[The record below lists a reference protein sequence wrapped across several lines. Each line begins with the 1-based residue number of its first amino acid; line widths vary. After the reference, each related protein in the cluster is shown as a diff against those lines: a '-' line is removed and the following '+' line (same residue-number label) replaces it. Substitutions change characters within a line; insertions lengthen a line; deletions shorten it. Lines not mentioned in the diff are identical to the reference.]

1 MRISDWSSDVCS
13 SDLRKVRAVELPAI
27 AIAPTEY
34 GSRKTAVNRRGKA
47 FGPIE
52 NKGRHRRLET
62 QRVPHHG
69 QLAGDS
75 FVTGTA
81 RCCTPDDVCNPQTR
95 GDRAAGVAVKT
106 EHVHITRRRRHLPQT
121 PTSLPSPCPEQAPR
135 RP

>member
-13 SDLRKVRAVELPAI
+13 SDLMDFLGAERKVRAVELPAI

-75 FVTGTA
+75 FDTGTA
-81 RCCTPDDVCNPQTR
+81 RCCQPPDVCNPQTR
-95 GDRAAGVAVKT
+95 CYRSAGISVKIDC
-106 EHVHITRRRRHLPQT
+106 VHLSARRRHINPT
-121 PTSLPSPCPEQAPR
+121 PPTAP
-135 RP
+135 